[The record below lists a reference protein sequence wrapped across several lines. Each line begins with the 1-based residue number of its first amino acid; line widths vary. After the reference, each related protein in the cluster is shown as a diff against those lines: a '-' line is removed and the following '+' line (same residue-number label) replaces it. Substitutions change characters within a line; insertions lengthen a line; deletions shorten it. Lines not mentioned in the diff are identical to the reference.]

1 MLALTHLYQN
11 LINRENRTRT
21 QTKTTK
27 TPNHLLKQQ
36 PSLSNQQK
44 TKSYKAPGK
53 TPMSHPL
60 IKVTQMTDI

>member
-11 LINRENRTRT
+11 LINRENRTRA

-27 TPNHLLKQQ
+27 TQPTTKKKQL
-36 PSLSNQQK
+36 PSTQQK